1 MIHVSGVSF
10 VGPIPAE
17 VQPTTFFS
25 AALTQTGVQPEAAIA
40 LIRYLSSA
48 DAAPVILKAGLLSTA
63 R

>member
-1 MIHVSGVSF
+1 MSGISF

-25 AALTQTGVQPEAAIA
+25 AVLTQTAVQPEAAIA
-40 LIRYLSSA
+40 LIRFLSSPE
-48 DAAPVILKAGLLSTA
+48 AAPVILKAGLLPTA